1 MASKI
6 QPIFIL
12 APMDDVTDTVFRRIV
27 ASCAKP
33 DLFFTEFVNVDGLQ
47 SPGRE
52 KLLPRLALI
61 DEPYS
66 VVAQIWGKNPD
77 NFYKT
82 TKDII
87 KMGFAGVDIN
97 FGCPIRNVVQNN
109 TCSAMIKPENRDLAV
124 EIIKAV
130 QKGAAGKIPVSVKT
144 RLGFDKVD
152 NSWHELLLQQ
162 KLDMLSI
169 HVRTVKEM
177 SKVPA
182 HWDELKAIVALR
194 DKISPST
201 KIIINGDIPNY
212 PKGLEVIK
220 STGADGAMI
229 GRGIFADPYA
239 FAKKSPWPEMTRNE
253 KLSLFKK
260 HIELFAKT
268 WTHGERRFE
277 TIKKF
282 VKIYTCGIEDA
293 SELRD
298 KIMHCEGPDELFTL
312 VSATIDA
319 DAAANS
325 IG

>member
-1 MASKI
+1 
-6 QPIFIL
+6 
-12 APMDDVTDTVFRRIV
+12 MDDVTDTVFRRIV

-61 DEPYS
+61 DEPYP

-82 TKDII
+82 TKDIVR
-87 KMGFAGVDIN
+87 MGFAGVDIN
-97 FGCPIRNVVQNN
+97 FGCPDRTVVRNN

-144 RLGFDKVD
+144 RLGFDRVD

-182 HWDELKAIVALR
+182 HWDELKAIVELR

-212 PKGLEVIK
+212 SKGLEVIK

-298 KIMHCEGPDELFTL
+298 KIMHCTSPDELLTL

-325 IG
+325 IS

>member
-1 MASKI
+1 MSK
-6 QPIFIL
+6 PIFIL

-61 DEPYS
+61 DEPYP

-82 TKDII
+82 TKDIV

-97 FGCPIRNVVQNN
+97 FGCPDRTVVRNN

-144 RLGFDKVD
+144 RLGFDCVD

-169 HVRTVKEM
+169 HTRTVKEM

-182 HWDELKAIVALR
+182 RWDELKSIVALR
-194 DKISPST
+194 DKISPLT

-212 PKGLEVIK
+212 SKGLEVIR

-239 FAKKSPWPEMTRNE
+239 FAAESPWTGMSRSE

-268 WTHGERRFE
+268 WTRGERRFE

-282 VKIYTCGIEDA
+282 VKIYTSGINDA

-298 KIMHCEGPDELFTL
+298 KIMHCQNPDELLAL
-312 VSATIDA
+312 VSATINTDTST
-319 DAAANS
+319 NP